1 MNKGGYIIISVLLVA
16 LVGILTGY
24 SKDKVHEH
32 AWGDL
37 TGEGKHLVVL
47 TGEDNQEYLK
57 DIVIYSVEDGKKE
70 VYREDISYMNPWKL
84 MVGDVDGDG
93 VDEIS
98 IGVYKESPLHPVMAK
113 RPFFYNFDG
122 EELVPK
128 WRGSRLSRPFQDYI
142 LHDFE
147 GDGIMEVVAI
157 EYLQDDT
164 QLLNSYKWR
173 EFGFEGFKE
182 SEPVE
187 SIEKV
192 YSNGGELFA
201 FVKEDMSHVRYSV
214 FEGENELEWRE
225 YNE

>member
-1 MNKGGYIIISVLLVA
+1 MNKSGYIIISVLLIA
-16 LVGILTGY
+16 LAGILMGY
-24 SKDKVHEH
+24 NKDKVHEH
-32 AWGDL
+32 ARGDL

-57 DIVIYSVEDGKKE
+57 DIVIYSLENGKRE
-70 VYREDISYMNPWKL
+70 VYREDISYLNPWKL

-93 VDEIS
+93 ADEIS

-201 FVKEDMSHVRYSV
+201 YVKKDMSHVKYSV
-214 FEGENELEWRE
+214 FEGENELEWGE